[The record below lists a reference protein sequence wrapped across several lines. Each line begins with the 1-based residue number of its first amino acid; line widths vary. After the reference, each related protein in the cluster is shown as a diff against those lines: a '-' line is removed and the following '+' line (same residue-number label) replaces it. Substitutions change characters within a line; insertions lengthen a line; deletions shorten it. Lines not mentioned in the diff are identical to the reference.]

1 LLIRVGAVK
10 RMSKIKPIDR
20 DVITIDRTE
29 KKTES
34 RMNADQRGLDT
45 RQKPQQKDFHLRHP
59 RESAASFYALADAL
73 FASASRNLPI
83 CAA

>member
-1 LLIRVGAVK
+1 
-10 RMSKIKPIDR
+10 MSKIKPIDR

-45 RQKPQQKDFHLRHP
+45 RQKPQQKIFICGIRENP
-59 RESAASFYALADAL
+59 RL
-73 FASASRNLPI
+73 
-83 CAA
+83 